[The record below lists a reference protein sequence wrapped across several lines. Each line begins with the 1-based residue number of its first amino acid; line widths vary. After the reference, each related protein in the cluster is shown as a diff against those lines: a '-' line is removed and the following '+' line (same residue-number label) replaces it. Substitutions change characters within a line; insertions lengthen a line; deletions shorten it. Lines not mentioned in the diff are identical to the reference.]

1 MRKFLLLVL
10 LMLSSSLAGCIS
22 GDDGELQVELS
33 DDQVENIVNEYFS
46 DFINNTSV
54 TVNDYTS
61 TSTNTT
67 TNHFSN
73 GSMAIQNQDYF
84 VIDFFFNKSDFVT
97 TSSQV
102 VDYINRTFQVN
113 YSTYNYST
121 NDTNEGIITLSCSG
135 YYLIGLL
142 TENPT
147 SYWNNSNNYQE
158 AWDDSFNS
166 TVANLY
172 YENRYSSYVRNIC
185 DPGYSNTLPGLRTL
199 INLYEIEIPQGKA
212 IQCVTPLVVKQLWV
226 EEGYYSIAYGER
238 YANYSS
244 SNPYQYRYQ
253 TSIEQNW
260 DDMLGYTCG
269 DYPLGSGD
277 RETTLTLSVEDR
289 YLESSFNYRI
299 YLVYLLIDVNP
310 HTT

>member
-1 MRKFLLLVL
+1 
-10 LMLSSSLAGCIS
+10 MLSSSLSGCIS

-33 DDQVENIVNEYFS
+33 DEQVENIVDEYFT

-73 GSMAIQNQDYF
+73 GSMAIQHQQYY
-84 VIDFFFNKSDFVT
+84 VLDFFFNKSDFVT
-97 TSSQV
+97 SSPQEI
-102 VDYINRTFQVN
+102 DYINRTFQVN
-113 YSTYNYST
+113 YTAYNYST
-121 NDTNEGIITLSCSG
+121 NDTSEGIITLSCSG
-135 YYLIGLL
+135 YYLVGLL

-166 TVANLY
+166 TVATLY

-185 DPGYSNTLPGLRTL
+185 DPNYSNTSPGSTNL
-199 INLYEIEIPQGKA
+199 IDLYEIDIPQGKA
-212 IQCVTPLVVKQLWV
+212 IQCITPLVVRQLWT
-226 EEGYYSIAYGER
+226 EEGYYSIAYGEK
-238 YANYSS
+238 YADYSS

-277 RETTLTLSVEDR
+277 RETRLTLSVEDR
-289 YLESSFNYRI
+289 YLESNFNYRI
-299 YLVYLLIDVNP
+299 YLVYMLIDVNS
-310 HTT
+310 HNS

>member
-1 MRKFLLLVL
+1 
-10 LMLSSSLAGCIS
+10 MLSSSLAGCIS

-73 GSMAIQNQDYF
+73 GSMAIQNQQYF

-113 YSTYNYST
+113 YSAYNYST

-147 SYWNNSNNYQE
+147 SYWNNSDNYQE

-185 DPGYSNTLPGLRTL
+185 DPSYSNTLPGLRTL
-199 INLYEIEIPQGKA
+199 INLYEIEVPQGKA
-212 IQCVTPLVVKQLWV
+212 IQCITPLVVRQLWV
-226 EEGYYSIAYGER
+226 EEGYYSIAYGEK

-244 SNPYQYRYQ
+244 SSPYQYRYQ

-299 YLVYLLIDVNP
+299 YLMYMLIDVNP